1 MHFILC
7 IKNTILIRGPWPQQ
21 AAVRVHGTQR
31 ARRRRPVSACSGDL
45 VFLTRK
51 MRRASWKGG
60 GDEEVARHIGFPA
73 LHTKFRRSSGTPHSV
88 CTANASY
95 LTRLYP

>member
-21 AAVRVHGTQR
+21 AAVRVHSTQS
-31 ARRRRPVSACSGDL
+31 ARRRQTSEHVLRCSGDL

-51 MRRASWKGG
+51 MRRASWKAD
-60 GDEEVARHIGFPA
+60 GDEEGF
-73 LHTKFRRSSGTPHSV
+73 LEGGW
-88 CTANASY
+88 
-95 LTRLYP
+95 